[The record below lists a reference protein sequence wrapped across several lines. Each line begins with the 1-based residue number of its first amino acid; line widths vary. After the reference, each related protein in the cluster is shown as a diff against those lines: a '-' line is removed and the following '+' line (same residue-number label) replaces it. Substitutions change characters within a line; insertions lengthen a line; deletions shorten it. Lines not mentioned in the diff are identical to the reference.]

1 MDFINDVD
9 IAKIITITIALVIAI
24 VGHEIAHGYVAYKF
38 GDETAKNLGRLSI
51 NPIKHI
57 DPVGTIAVPLALYL
71 TTGMMFGWAKPV
83 PVNTYTVVRNGGY
96 KAAIYVSLAG
106 ICYNIFV
113 GLFAFAALRG
123 FAGVLQDE
131 SLLNFLFVLG
141 SLNLMLAIFNLYPI
155 PPLDGFHA
163 VEYTLRNFGFHTLAQ
178 KLGELSRYGFIILV
192 LILISPLKE
201 TIFYPI
207 SYILKLVAKLFF
219 L

>member
-1 MDFINDVD
+1 MDFINNID
-9 IAKIITITIALVIAI
+9 IAKILTITVALVISI

-38 GDETAKNLGRLSI
+38 GDDTAKSLGRLSI

-57 DPVGTIAVPLALYL
+57 DPVGTIIVPLVLYL
-71 TTGMMFGWAKPV
+71 STGMMFGWAKPV

-106 ICYNIFV
+106 ICYNIIMGILAFV
-113 GLFAFAALRG
+113 MLRSFFDLPLG
-123 FAGVLQDE
+123 E
-131 SLLNFLFVLG
+131 TFLKFLYTLG
-141 SLNLMLAIFNLYPI
+141 ILNLMLAIFNLYPI

-163 VEYTLRNFGFHTLAQ
+163 VEYTLRNFGFHAIAQ

-192 LILISPLKE
+192 VILISPLKE

-207 SYILKLVAKLFF
+207 RYILEHISAFVLM
-219 L
+219 

>member
-1 MDFINDVD
+1 MDFTNFDPIKV
-9 IAKIITITIALVIAI
+9 ATIVISLIIAI

-38 GDETAKNLGRLSI
+38 GDNTAKNRGRLSI

-57 DPVGTIAVPLALYL
+57 DPIGTIIVPLVLYL
-71 TTGMMFGWAKPV
+71 STGMMFGWAKPV

-106 ICYNIFV
+106 ICYNII
-113 GLFAFAALRG
+113 L
-123 FAGVLQDE
+123 GVL
-131 SLLNFLFVLG
+131 SLFVLKALLNIETFDVLLQFLFTLAL
-141 SLNLMLAIFNLYPI
+141 LNLMLAIFNLYPI

-163 VEYTLRNFGFHTLAQ
+163 VEYTLRNFGFHALAQ